1 MTADPSDE
9 AAARVTAETAD
20 ETDDLTGRL
29 RAVRGVVFDMDG
41 TLVLGDRRNHG
52 LTPLPGALELTAD
65 LTARGLP
72 WVTFTNGTARTPE
85 AYAETLR
92 RIGFDLPDDA
102 MLTPATS
109 AVDHFLAMGH
119 RSALV
124 LGGDGL
130 KEPLRQAGIE
140 IVEPKGK
147 PEADAVLVGWYR
159 EFTMDDLEAAC
170 HAVFGGATLYSSS
183 QSVFF
188 ASADGRALGTSRA
201 ICAMVSSVT
210 GVTEQVV
217 GKPSLTGL
225 RCAARRLGVAPQ
237 HLAVVGDD
245 PELEMAMARR
255 AGAIGIAV
263 TTGIHAANHFTTL
276 SSEQRPHLTVEGV
289 GGLIT
294 LLPAPRS
301 HPTENGSVPT

>member
-1 MTADPSDE
+1 M
-9 AAARVTAETAD
+9 TAETAD
-20 ETDDLTGRL
+20 ETAAPTDRL

-52 LTPLPGALELTAD
+52 LTPLPGALELTAA
-65 LTARGLP
+65 LTAGGLP
-72 WVTFTNGTARTPE
+72 WVTFTNGTTRTPE
-85 AYAETLR
+85 AYAGALR
-92 RIGFDLPDDA
+92 RIGFDLPDEA

-109 AVDHFLAMGH
+109 AVDHFLAVGH
-119 RSALV
+119 RSVLV

-130 KEPLRQAGIE
+130 REPLRRAGIE
-140 IVEPKGK
+140 IVEPRGR

-170 HAVFGGATLYSSS
+170 HAVFGGAVLYSSS

-201 ICAMVSSVT
+201 ICAMISSVT
-210 GVTEQVV
+210 GVTEQIV

-225 RCAARRLGVAPQ
+225 RCAARRLGVAPRD
-237 HLAVVGDD
+237 LAVVGDD

-255 AGAIGIAV
+255 ADALGIAV
-263 TTGIHAANHFTTL
+263 TTGIHQPDRSPAL
-276 SSEQRPHLTVEGV
+276 PPDQRPHLTVDGV
-289 GGLIT
+289 AGLID
-294 LLPAPRS
+294 LLPPPASRPEPPRTAPM
-301 HPTENGSVPT
+301 PT

>member
-1 MTADPSDE
+1 M
-9 AAARVTAETAD
+9 
-20 ETDDLTGRL
+20 
-29 RAVRGVVFDMDG
+29 
-41 TLVLGDRRNHG
+41 GDRRNHG
-52 LTPLPGALELTAD
+52 LTPLPGALEITAA

-72 WVTFTNGTARTPE
+72 WVTFPNGTTRTPE

-92 RIGFDLPDDA
+92 RIGFDLSDDA

-109 AVDHFLAMGH
+109 AVDHFLATGH
-119 RSALV
+119 RRVLV
-124 LGGDGL
+124 LDGDGL

-140 IVEPKGK
+140 IVAPKGK
-147 PEADAVLVGWYR
+147 LEADAVLAGWYR

-188 ASADGRALGTSRA
+188 ASADGRTLGTSRA
-201 ICAMVSSVT
+201 ICAMITSVT

-217 GKPSLTGL
+217 GKPSLTGM
-225 RCAARRLGVAPQ
+225 RCAARRLAVDPH

-255 AGAIGIAV
+255 ADALGIAV
-263 TTGIHAANHFTTL
+263 ATGIHTADHSTTL
-276 SSEQRPHLTVEGV
+276 PLEQRPHLTIDGV
-289 GGLIT
+289 GRLIDF
-294 LLPAPRS
+294 LPAAA
-301 HPTENGSVPT
+301 